1 VHKGAQM
8 EKFIT
13 RYSQTYILVG
23 ELELILRI
31 RLIETLSKYSLEK
44 GYTEWHQVLDT
55 KTTFDPNKPSA
66 NFGFWRDVKHEEA
79 NLRWLI
85 RALGKNV
92 S

>member
-1 VHKGAQM
+1 MHKGAQM

-23 ELELILRI
+23 ELELILRV

-44 GYTEWHQVLDT
+44 GYTEWHQVL
-55 KTTFDPNKPSA
+55 
-66 NFGFWRDVKHEEA
+66 
-79 NLRWLI
+79 
-85 RALGKNV
+85 V